1 MERHLY
7 RSNRNKMIC
16 VGCVGIGEYFNID
29 PTVVSLVWVLISLTY
44 GIGILAYIIAIIV
57 IPAENTAY
65 DDVIDYRR
73 SEPVFSAE
81 KGKLVLGIGL
91 IFLGFFIL
99 TKDYFGWFYKKF
111 FWPLLLIAA
120 GIVLVVKNRE
130 KY

>member
-16 VGCVGIGEYFNID
+16 GVCGGIGEYFNID
-29 PTVVSLVWVLISLTY
+29 PTVVRLVWVLISLTY

-120 GIVLVVKNRE
+120 GIILVVKNRE